1 MSGIV
6 IIGAGQAGSS
16 MAVKI
21 RSLGFPGDVTLIG
34 EEPVAP
40 YQRPPLSK
48 KYLLGE
54 MSLERLYLR
63 PPEFYAAQN
72 INLRLGTKVTAVD
85 TINKLVKLGDETL
98 HYSHLAFATGSKPRL
113 LPTSIGGAL
122 DGVFTVRTLADVDAM
137 QTAFEQGGHVLVI
150 GGGYIGL
157 EAAAGAAK

>member
-16 MAVKI
+16 MAVKL
-21 RSLGFPGDVTLIG
+21 RSLGFQGDVTLIG

-63 PPEFYAAQN
+63 PPEFYATQN
-72 INLRLGTKVTAVD
+72 IR
-85 TINKLVKLGDETL
+85 
-98 HYSHLAFATGSKPRL
+98 
-113 LPTSIGGAL
+113 
-122 DGVFTVRTLADVDAM
+122 
-137 QTAFEQGGHVLVI
+137 
-150 GGGYIGL
+150 
-157 EAAAGAAK
+157 